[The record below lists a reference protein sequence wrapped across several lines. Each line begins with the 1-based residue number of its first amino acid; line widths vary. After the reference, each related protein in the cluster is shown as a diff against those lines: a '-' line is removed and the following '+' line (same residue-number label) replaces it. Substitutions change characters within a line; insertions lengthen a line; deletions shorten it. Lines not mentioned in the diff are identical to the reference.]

1 MDLKGDPAVLGDVEM
16 EVPHFDFLDSVRK
29 FNVLIALYFFSFYD
43 EAYGNRVSEFC
54 GDLKIKWDCERD
66 TVFMTGPAE
75 VVFDGEW
82 EQ

>member
-1 MDLKGDPAVLGDVEM
+1 MDLEGDLSVLGDVEM

-54 GDLKIKWDCERD
+54 CDFTCLHIVFHLSYFCWLAAFVACE
-66 TVFMTGPAE
+66 
-75 VVFDGEW
+75 
-82 EQ
+82 